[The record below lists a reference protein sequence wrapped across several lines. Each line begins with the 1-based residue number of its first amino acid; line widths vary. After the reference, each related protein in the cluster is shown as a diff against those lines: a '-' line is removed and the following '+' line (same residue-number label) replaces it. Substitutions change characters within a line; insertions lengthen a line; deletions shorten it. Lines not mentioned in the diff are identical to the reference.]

1 MGSGA
6 VIYVRSFIK
15 TGSGV
20 QKLIGGIY
28 RHTRGP
34 QRDLISLLYF
44 FKNNESRL
52 KNEIEILHKGCAIK
66 L

>member
-6 VIYVRSFIK
+6 VIYIPSFIK

-20 QKLIGGIY
+20 QMLIGGI
-28 RHTRGP
+28 HTHRQ

-44 FKNNESRL
+44 FKIRKVVS
-52 KNEIEILHKGCAIK
+52 K
-66 L
+66 LM